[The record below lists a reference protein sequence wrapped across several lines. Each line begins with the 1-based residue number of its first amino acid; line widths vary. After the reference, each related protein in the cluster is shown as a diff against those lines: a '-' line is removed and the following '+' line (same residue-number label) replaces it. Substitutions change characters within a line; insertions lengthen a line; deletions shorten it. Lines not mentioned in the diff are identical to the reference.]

1 MKKCPYCAEE
11 IQNDAIKCRF
21 GNEFLDKI
29 PSQRVE
35 IEPTLE
41 EQRKWAEIRRLQQ
54 IVNRQ
59 PTHAATLRKTKGL
72 ISIVVIIA
80 IMLYVYV
87 WNQKYSQTR
96 SESTSFIQAN
106 FSFEEINALF
116 GPVSPLPPD
125 LKKQL
130 FAKHLGKRLIWTG
143 TLTYINLGQGDNLF
157 MTAQTPMP
165 IPSAGVQVRFRA
177 VNRKQLESLQIGQ
190 FITFSGLLMGYDE
203 TAQFFSFRDG
213 SIVANDEGQ

>member
-1 MKKCPYCAEE
+1 M
-11 IQNDAIKCRF
+11 
-21 GNEFLDKI
+21 

-41 EQRKWAEIRRLQQ
+41 EQRKWAEIRRLQR
-54 IVNRQ
+54 IVRKE
-59 PTHAATLRKTKGL
+59 PTHADTLRKTKGL
-72 ISIVVIIA
+72 ISIVVIFA
-80 IMLYVYV
+80 IMLYAYV
-87 WNQKYSQTR
+87 WNQKYRQTQ

-116 GPVSPLPPD
+116 GPASPLPPD

-130 FAKHLGKRLIWTG
+130 FAKHLEKRVIWTG
-143 TLTYINLGQGDNLF
+143 TLTYINLGQGENLF
-157 MTAQTPMP
+157 MTVQTPMP

-190 FITFSGLLMGYDE
+190 FITYSGLLTGYDE
-203 TAQFFSFRDG
+203 IAQVFSLRDG
-213 SIVANDEGQ
+213 ALVANDKVQ